1 MKLTANAKNI
11 KNENGRLVIEYPRAL
26 EGDVLKLIQ
35 YVSGGRRLN
44 IEFKREKRSLE
55 ANDYTWVLCQKLAE
69 KLSDDGVLYTK
80 EQVYRHAIKS
90 VMSPTY
96 LPIAD
101 KAVEGFIKVWR
112 GNGIGWIAEV
122 VDKSKLA
129 GYTKIAVYQGSST
142 YDSKEM
148 SRLISFLVEECKEQ
162 GIETRAPQD
171 ITSLLREWSVKNG

>member
-1 MKLTANAKNI
+1 MKLTASAKNI
-11 KNENGRLVIEYPRAL
+11 KNENGRLLIEYPPEL
-26 EGDVLKLIQ
+26 EGDVLKLVQ
-35 YVSGGRRLN
+35 YVNSGRRLN
-44 IEFKREKRSLE
+44 IEFKREKRSHE
-55 ANDYTWVLCQKLAE
+55 ANDYAWVLCQKLAE
-69 KLSDDGVLYTK
+69 KLSDDGVLHTK

-101 KAVEGFIKVWR
+101 KAVEGFIRVWR

-122 VDKSKLA
+122 VGKSKLT
-129 GYTKIAVYQGSST
+129 GYIKVAVYQGSST

-162 GIETRAPQD
+162 NIETRSPRD
-171 ITSLLREWSVKNG
+171 IANLLKGWSAKNG